1 MAFRPTSQ
9 HHECGTCI
17 RHRALVRALSGHA
30 LARAAQQKKNYSHLR
45 QQYCDRIVYWT
56 HRAESRDKSMLSVTI
71 VTDGMDQSKF
81 SLPRHEAMRSK
92 EFASFQ
98 RPRLHISA
106 AVCHGWCVVFMIT
119 PPETHKD
126 SNTSIELLSHCLTK
140 LKQLGAFLPQMHI
153 NVQSDNTC
161 RECKNSMMMRWISSL
176 VSSRCVRSGSLTC
189 LRSGHSHEDIDQ
201 HFGRLSQWLLRWKTL
216 QCPEDTLD

>member
-1 MAFRPTSQ
+1 
-9 HHECGTCI
+9 
-17 RHRALVRALSGHA
+17 
-30 LARAAQQKKNYSHLR
+30 
-45 QQYCDRIVYWT
+45 
-56 HRAESRDKSMLSVTI
+56 MLSVTL
-71 VTDGMDQSKF
+71 VTDGKDQSKF

-201 HFGRLSQWLLRWKTL
+201 HFGRLSQLENFTMSGGHLGLNQRFFGTGNFFFEKERYAVLVNRTRDWFLSRMQGSGFAICGRIILPFHSWNYQLLSAT
-216 QCPEDTLD
+216 CC